1 MVTDLAKGGCLT
13 AFHWNSG
20 GTWKGRTW
28 DKDLPTDSQVEEP
41 AAHVLNFPPNF
52 SGPSDCHALPLYL
65 HGQLDAAITTVSR
78 RQDLH

>member
-52 SGPSDCHALPLYL
+52 SGP
-65 HGQLDAAITTVSR
+65 
-78 RQDLH
+78 